1 MYIIGPFPQATGHR
15 KFLLVAVDYF
25 TKWIE
30 AEPLASITTRQVQSF
45 VWKDIVCRFGIPHTI
60 TDNGRQFTDRKLAE
74 FYESLGIRHKTSSVE
89 HPQTNGQ
96 DESANKVILNE
107 LKKRIGSAKGK
118 WVEELVEVL
127 WAYRCTP
134 HSATGETSY
143 NLTYDTDAMLPVE
156 VGEPTIRRELHNLK
170 INEECLRTE
179 LDLLQESRDKAKI
192 KEEACKR
199 IVARRHNSKTKP
211 RAFQEGDLV
220 WREKLARSWQKERSM
235 QIGKAL
241 SKSEKI
247 FRTTR
252 IS

>member
-1 MYIIGPFPQATGHR
+1 M
-15 KFLLVAVDYF
+15 LVAVDYF

-30 AEPLASITTRQVQSF
+30 AEPLASITARQVQSF